1 MSLNHIKIRIESQ
14 LKNQTNYVWNNA
26 RLIYVDTLKLTE
38 LSSQQLTII
47 NDLKIELENLENAWT
62 WSGIPDSS
70 KTENVL
76 NNLKK
81 LELVFKKAS
90 L

>member
-1 MSLNHIKIRIESQ
+1 MSLNHIKIRIEGQ

-26 RLIYVDTLKLTE
+26 RLIYIDILELTE
-38 LSSQQLTII
+38 LNSQQRAII
-47 NDLKIELENLENAWT
+47 NDLKNELENLEDAWS
-62 WSGIPDSS
+62 WSGIPDRA

-76 NNLKK
+76 GNLKK
-81 LELVFKKAS
+81 LELV